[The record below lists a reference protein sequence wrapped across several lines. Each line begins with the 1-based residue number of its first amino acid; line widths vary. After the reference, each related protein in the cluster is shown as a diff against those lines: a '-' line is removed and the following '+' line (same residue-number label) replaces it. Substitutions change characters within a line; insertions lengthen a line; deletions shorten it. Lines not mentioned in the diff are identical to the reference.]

1 MLCPRQKSFKD
12 ALASTAFSLN
22 LLLHVS
28 KFETIMSI
36 DSFFIEQATFAAHLF
51 IVPGDLLLSRSIVP
65 KCNIKWLGCPCEG
78 FSARTVFSHISKL
91 LRFSEIS
98 QPFTDFIT
106 LSPRITTLFY
116 RYSLY
121 SFCLY
126 PFWFWKDLLD
136 LSQLLTLKIELV

>member
-1 MLCPRQKSFKD
+1 MLCPRQESFKD

-78 FSARTVFSHISKL
+78 F
-91 LRFSEIS
+91 
-98 QPFTDFIT
+98 
-106 LSPRITTLFY
+106 
-116 RYSLY
+116 
-121 SFCLY
+121 
-126 PFWFWKDLLD
+126 
-136 LSQLLTLKIELV
+136 